1 MVFEFKGP
9 EMHQDRFRGFSRIG
23 AGMVRFVLILA
34 WLLGIWA
41 VASCGAGRKLS
52 RDGYAWVPVE
62 EATLQPTKKQKE
74 TLDLLGEPTAT
85 WKSPFGT
92 VMWVYCQYGV
102 PVRILI
108 FGEKEMIK
116 EGTPSTDRTD
126 LCEEP

>member
-1 MVFEFKGP
+1 MCR
-9 EMHQDRFRGFSRIG
+9 DRFRGVSGIG
-23 AGMVRFVLILA
+23 AGTVRFILILA
-34 WLLGIWA
+34 MFLGIW
-41 VASCGAGRKLS
+41 VVSSCEAAGLKLS

-62 EATLQPTKKQKE
+62 ENTSRPTDKQKE
-74 TLDLLGEPTAT
+74 MLVLLGEPDAT
-85 WKSPFGT
+85 WKTPFGT

-126 LCEEP
+126 LCKEP